1 MKTNFSDNNC
11 RGLAPYAMK
20 SAESRGRKYPEKE
33 HPYRDP
39 FQRDRDRII
48 HSSAFR
54 RLESKT
60 QVFVASEGDY
70 YRTRLTHTIEV
81 AQISRTIA
89 RALAVNEELSEAI
102 ALAHDLGHPPFGHT
116 GEEVLHE
123 IMLEHG
129 GFEHN
134 RQGLRV
140 VDILES
146 RYPDFPGL
154 NLSFEV
160 REGINKHK
168 TDYDSPDGGDWD
180 GPPGQPTLEAQIVN
194 LADQITYSCHD
205 LDDGLKSGILS
216 ESMISDVP
224 LCKDALEG
232 MDHPALQKSEKMRRY
247 QLVRRLIDMQVTDLL
262 ETTRARIVESG
273 VGTVDAVRAQKLEL
287 VAFGDTMRIKTS
299 DLKRFL
305 YDNFYRDQRVARM
318 SRTARGIFTSLF
330 DVYIKNSD
338 LLPVESRERIG
349 ADSVHRVVCDY
360 VAGMTDSYAMSEY
373 SRLFGPTE
381 KT

>member
-1 MKTNFSDNNC
+1 MNNNC
-11 RGLAPYAMK
+11 GKLAPYAMK
-20 SAESRGRKYPEKE
+20 SSESRGRAHPEKE

-54 RLESKT
+54 RLENKT
-60 QVFVASEGDY
+60 QVFIATEGDY

-89 RALAVNEELSEAI
+89 RALRINEELAEAI
-102 ALAHDLGHPPFGHT
+102 ALAHDLGHSPFGHT

-123 IMLEHG
+123 IMVGHG

-140 VDILES
+140 VDVLES

-180 GPPGQPTLEAQIVN
+180 GPPGMPTLEAQIVN

-205 LDDGLKSGILS
+205 LDDGLKSGILT
-216 ESMISDVP
+216 ENEILEIA
-224 LCKDALEG
+224 LCGEALEG

-247 QLVRRLIDMQVTDLL
+247 QIVRRLIDLQVTDLL
-262 ETTRARIVESG
+262 ETTRSRISDSG
-273 VGTVDAVRAQKLEL
+273 VVSVDGVRAHPCEL
-287 VAFGDTMRIKTS
+287 VFFGEAMSTKTAE
-299 DLKRFL
+299 LKRFL
-305 YDNFYRDQRVARM
+305 FDNFYRDHRVTRM
-318 SRTARGIFTSLF
+318 SHTARRYLTALF
-330 DVYIKNSD
+330 EVYLANID
-338 LLPVESRERIG
+338 LLPVESRERVEIDT
-349 ADSVHRVVCDY
+349 AHRVVCDY
-360 VAGMTDSYAMSEY
+360 VAGMTDGFAIDEY
-373 SRLFGPTE
+373 NRLFGATE
-381 KT
+381 KVE